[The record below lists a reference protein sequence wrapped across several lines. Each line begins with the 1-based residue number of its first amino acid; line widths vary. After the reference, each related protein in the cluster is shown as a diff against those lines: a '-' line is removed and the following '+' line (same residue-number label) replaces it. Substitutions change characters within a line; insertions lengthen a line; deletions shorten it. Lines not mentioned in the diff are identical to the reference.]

1 MAEYSKVILVENEN
15 EYRDSMNNDEINL
28 ESDNEITETVENEVH
43 DIISKVAESIDGD
56 GIETLIGDYSR
67 LKINDS
73 LDISIE
79 ENKIEDSYT
88 DLLCTYNNLFNSHST
103 LENELDQKDKK
114 VS

>member
-1 MAEYSKVILVENEN
+1 MTPTELMMAEYSKVILVENEN
-15 EYRDSMNNDEINL
+15 EYRDTMNNDEINL

-79 ENKIEDSYT
+79 EKKILIQICYALIT
-88 DLLCTYNNLFNSHST
+88 ICLIPTGLLKTI
-103 LENELDQKDKK
+103 
-114 VS
+114 